1 MPEPEESLTR
11 EIQSYYELAQEDDRL
26 VVGRGMLEF
35 ARMQELLARSLTPP
49 SGVILDVG
57 GASGRYS
64 IWLAQKGYEV
74 HLIDPVG
81 KHIDQARAASEAEP
95 TQSIASVRLGDA
107 RHLEQDDE
115 ACDAALLMG
124 PMYHLTERTD
134 REKALSE
141 AYRVL
146 RNGGVLFSV
155 AINRFAALFDGLTR
169 GLSDIDNPYFTQI
182 LERTLAE
189 GQHRNPRGETGYF
202 TTAFFHRPE
211 ELEEEVRQ
219 ARFSVDELVVV
230 QGPGGLA
237 SDLEGRLTDPLRKEQ
252 LLNLIRRVEHE
263 RTLLGVSPHFAVI
276 GKKRPV

>member
-1 MPEPEESLTR
+1 
-11 EIQSYYELAQEDDRL
+11 
-26 VVGRGMLEF
+26 
-35 ARMQELLARSLTPP
+35 
-49 SGVILDVG
+49 
-57 GASGRYS
+57 
-64 IWLAQKGYEV
+64 
-74 HLIDPVG
+74 
-81 KHIDQARAASEAEP
+81 
-95 TQSIASVRLGDA
+95 
-107 RHLEQDDE
+107 
-115 ACDAALLMG
+115 
-124 PMYHLTERTD
+124 MYHLTERTD

>member
-26 VVGRGMLEF
+26 VVGWRMLEF
-35 ARMQELLARSLTPP
+35 ARMQELLARSLPPP

-74 HLIDPVG
+74 HLIDPVW

-115 ACDAALLMG
+115 ACDAVLLMG
-124 PMYHLTERTD
+124 PIYHLTERSD

-169 GLSDIDNPYFTQI
+169 GLSDIDNPYFTHIPSNELWQKDSIAI
-182 LERTLAE
+182 LEAKQGTS
-189 GQHRNPRGETGYF
+189 PRLSST
-202 TTAFFHRPE
+202 
-211 ELEEEVRQ
+211 VRK
-219 ARFSVDELVVV
+219 S
-230 QGPGGLA
+230 
-237 SDLEGRLTDPLRKEQ
+237 LRKRCAKHGSQ
-252 LLNLIRRVEHE
+252 STSLW
-263 RTLLGVSPHFAVI
+263 
-276 GKKRPV
+276 